1 MGQGKG
7 LEAGKRGGRSGEAGT
22 EAKALRRGPGAEG
35 ALIPLSG
42 LFFSSSALAEV
53 HCAFHMKNR

>member
-22 EAKALRRGPGAEG
+22 EAKGAPAGPRGGRHLDP
-35 ALIPLSG
+35 SFWT
-42 LFFSSSALAEV
+42 FFSSSALAEV

>member
-22 EAKALRRGPGAEG
+22 EAKGAPTRGPGAEG
-35 ALIPLSG
+35 TLIPLSG
-42 LFFSSSALAEV
+42 LFFFLCVGGSTLCVSHE
-53 HCAFHMKNR
+53 K